1 MGSCCNVADK
11 AIDSDILVPGNQE
24 VGDAKYSH
32 ADGSGNTMELFVYQ
46 QLEIFNA
53 RNNNPVVLVSIWP
66 KIQIY
71 FLERALTTL

>member
-24 VGDAKYSH
+24 VGGEKYSH
-32 ADGSGNTMELFVYQ
+32 PDGSGNTIDLFVYQ

-53 RNNNPVVLVSIWP
+53 RNNNPVVLVS
-66 KIQIY
+66 
-71 FLERALTTL
+71 ALLQRFKNHFDAQ